1 MVNKLTPDDFNLL
14 WDLTK
19 SVYLTPPQRQALTLL
34 LVERAELANAVVSS
48 SRPLPGFSVAC
59 PCGDSG
65 KPGHPV
71 EGYCRKGIGGV

>member
-1 MVNKLTPDDFNLL
+1 MLTPADYSEL

-19 SVYLTPPQRQALTLL
+19 SVYLTPRLRDLVARL
-34 LVERAELANAVVSS
+34 LVERAELHERLAAAKA
-48 SRPLPGFSVAC
+48 PLPGVRVAC

-71 EGYCRKGIGGV
+71 EGYCRKGIGGL